1 MRIAISIAK
10 PGDLPDVHR
19 FWYRIY
25 VDGMG
30 RHLSDPLTNH
40 QEKTLI
46 DPLAQIGALFIAR
59 DEQQHIV
66 ATLLNT
72 QVGENSLGKYEH
84 LYGFD
89 RMTPAERATSSI
101 TTKLM
106 VDDRYRNSRLPLV
119 ITRTAYEHT
128 LRCGT
133 LRDYI
138 DCNDHLVP
146 FFKRL
151 GFLPHLG
158 RIFHRDYGA
167 VNSMVMN
174 LTDTEY
180 LRKVRSPFLRSL
192 LTFNAEPNA
201 KIEET
206 THVAA

>member
-1 MRIAISIAK
+1 MRIAIYVAT
-10 PGDLPDVHR
+10 PDDMPDVYR

-30 RHLSDPLTNH
+30 RHLTDPLTNH
-40 QEKTLI
+40 QDKTLL
-46 DPLAQIGALFIAR
+46 DPLAQVGALFVAR
-59 DEQQHIV
+59 DEQQNIV

-89 RMTPAERATSSI
+89 RMTAAERATSSI

-106 VDDRYRNSRLPLV
+106 VDDHYRNSRLPLV

-128 LRCGT
+128 LRSGM

-167 VNSMVMN
+167 VNSMVIN
-174 LTDTEY
+174 LTDVAY
-180 LRKVRSPFLRSL
+180 LKKVRSPFLRTL
-192 LTFNAEPNA
+192 LEFNAQPQS
-201 KIEET
+201 KVKET
-206 THVAA
+206 IHVAA